1 MQINSVTTFS
11 VVYVM
16 IHARV
21 WRKVPVDLRWLGES
35 DKPGYQIL
43 WGISLNKHE
52 N

>member
-21 WRKVPVDLRWLGES
+21 WRKVGGEEKS
-35 DKPGYQIL
+35 C
-43 WGISLNKHE
+43 
-52 N
+52 